1 MTSGNNKID
10 KRRASLAPLITYTPW
25 RRGASV
31 ARFGG
36 FECFSNAFG
45 WCGSLNGKVFPWWV
59 VGLTQKLGKKKGEA
73 KYYPALS
80 RVFN

>member
-1 MTSGNNKID
+1 LPLVIIIVVFKLFRTQIKLAPMTSGNNKID

-45 WCGSLNGKVFPWWV
+45 WCDSLNGKVFPWWV
-59 VGLTQKLGKKKGEA
+59 VGL
-73 KYYPALS
+73 
-80 RVFN
+80 